1 MTIKQQPKASM
12 HAVNGLSDPGA
23 SQGARRATEDAP
35 GSAAQASRP
44 GADSE
49 VVAHAR
55 RRQFS
60 NADKRRILEAADRC
74 TKPGEIGAL
83 MRREGVYSSSLS
95 TWRRQREA
103 ADLVALAPQK
113 RGPKVDPHRAETL
126 HIVPSP
132 ASATASRAVLRRPCW
147 SSTSK
152 KNWPPCWTVRPA
164 APTRCDASRA

>member
-1 MTIKQQPKASM
+1 MTVNQEPKAAMQTVKS
-12 HAVNGLSDPGA
+12 LSDRGA

-35 GSAAQASRP
+35 GSAASSSPQRSDA
-44 GADSE
+44 E

-60 NADKRRILEAADRC
+60 NADKRRILAAADRC

-103 ADLVALAPQK
+103 ADLAALAPQK
-113 RGPKVDPHRAETL
+113 RGPKIDPHRAETL
-126 HIVPSP
+126 HITQLTRERDNLQSRLNKALLVIDVQKKLAALLGNSMDG
-132 ASATASRAVLRRPCW
+132 SAEQP
-147 SSTSK
+147 
-152 KNWPPCWTVRPA
+152 
-164 APTRCDASRA
+164 